1 MAKLLNEDVSKQIQ
15 KAIEPMKNP
24 IKMVLF
30 TKKGSCNTCQETKQL
45 LEEMSALNDKISID
59 FKDMDTDKADA
70 EKYGIEYVPT
80 FVVLN
85 DKDEYSGVKFQ
96 GIPAGHE
103 INSFLS
109 AIVYMSGVEYQLDQK
124 VLDRIAKIDKPV
136 DIKVFVTL
144 SCPHCPGAVS
154 TAHSLAMLN
163 ENVQASMI
171 EAQTFQEL
179 SMKYK
184 VSGVPKII
192 INDEFELLG
201 NQPIDAFLTE
211 IEKIV

>member
-1 MAKLLNEDVSKQIQ
+1 MEKLLNEEVSKQI
-15 KAIEPMKNP
+15 KEALSPMQNE

-30 TKKGSCNTCQETKQL
+30 TKESGCNTCEETKQL
-45 LEEMSALNDKISID
+45 LTEIEPLNDKISVD
-59 FKDMDTDKADA
+59 FKDIDMDKDLA
-70 EKYGIEYVPT
+70 EAYQISDVPT
-80 FVVLN
+80 FVILN
-85 DKDEYSGVKFQ
+85 DKDEYKGVKFQ

-109 AIVYMSGVEYQLDQK
+109 AIVFMSGLDLGLDPKLVE
-124 VLDRIAKIDKPV
+124 RISKIDKPV

-163 ENVQASMI
+163 DNIQASMI
-171 EAQTFQEL
+171 ESQTFYDL
-179 SMKYK
+179 SKKYQ

-192 INDEFELLG
+192 INEEYELLG
-201 NQPIDAFLTE
+201 NHPIDAFLNE
-211 IEKIV
+211 IEKI

>member
-1 MAKLLNEDVSKQIQ
+1 MANLLNKEVSEQIK
-15 KAIEPMKNP
+15 KALEPMKNN

-30 TKKGSCNTCQETKQL
+30 TKEGTCNTCTETKQL
-45 LEEMSALNDKISID
+45 LTEMSGLNDKISVE
-59 FKDMDTDKADA
+59 FKDLNNDQADA
-70 EKYGIEYVPT
+70 NKYGIDDVPT
-80 FVVLN
+80 FVMLD
-85 DKDEYSGVKFQ
+85 DKDEYKGVKFQ

-109 AIVYMSGVEYQLDQK
+109 AIVYMSGLDFRMDQK
-124 VLDRIAKIDKPV
+124 LMDRISKIDKPV

-163 ENVQASMI
+163 DNVQASMI
-171 EAQTFQEL
+171 EAQTFNEL

-184 VSGVPKII
+184 VSGVPKIV

-211 IEKIV
+211 IEKLA

>member
-1 MAKLLNEDVSKQIQ
+1 MEKLLNEDVSKQIKQ
-15 KAIEPMKNP
+15 ALQPMQNN

-30 TKKGSCNTCQETKQL
+30 TKEGGCNTCEETKQL
-45 LEEMSALNDKISID
+45 LTEVEPLNDKISVE
-59 FKDMDTDKADA
+59 FKDIDMDKDLA
-70 EKYGIEYVPT
+70 ESFDVIDVPT

-85 DKDEYSGVKFQ
+85 DKDEYRGVKFQ

-109 AIVYMSGVEYQLDQK
+109 ALVFMSGLDLG
-124 VLDRIAKIDKPV
+124 LDPKIIERISKIDKPV

-163 ENVQASMI
+163 DHIQASMV
-171 EAQTFQEL
+171 ESQTFFEL
-179 SMKYK
+179 SKKYN

-192 INDEFELLG
+192 INEDHELLG
-201 NQPIDAFLTE
+201 NQPIDAFLSE
-211 IEKIV
+211 IEKL

>member
-1 MAKLLNEDVSKQIQ
+1 MEKLLNEDVSKQIK
-15 KAIEPMKNP
+15 KALEPMQNQ

-30 TKKGSCNTCQETKQL
+30 TKEGTCNTCKETKQL
-45 LEEMSALNDKISID
+45 LEEIKDLNDKILVD
-59 FKDMDTDKADA
+59 FKDLDQDKADA
-70 EKYGIEYVPT
+70 EKYGIDAVPT
-80 FVVLN
+80 FVMLN
-85 DKDEYSGVKFQ
+85 DKDEYKGVKFQ

-109 AIVYMSGVEYQLDQK
+109 ALVYMSGLDLGLDQK
-124 VLDRIAKIDKPV
+124 LLDRISKIDKPV

-163 ENVQASMI
+163 DNIQASMI
-171 EAQTFQEL
+171 ESQTFYDL
-179 SMKYK
+179 STKYK

-192 INDEFELLG
+192 INDEYELLG

-211 IEKIV
+211 IEKI

>member
-1 MAKLLNEDVSKQIQ
+1 MEKLLNEEVSKQI
-15 KAIEPMKNP
+15 KEALSPMQNK

-30 TKKGSCNTCQETKQL
+30 TKEGGCNTCEETKQL
-45 LEEMSALNDKISID
+45 LTEIEPLNDKIAVD
-59 FKDMDTDKADA
+59 FKDIDMDKELA
-70 EKYGIEYVPT
+70 ETYQISDVPS
-80 FVVLN
+80 FVILD
-85 DKDEYSGVKFQ
+85 DKDEYKGVKFQ

-109 AIVYMSGVEYQLDQK
+109 AIVFMSGLDLGLDPKLVE
-124 VLDRIAKIDKPV
+124 RISKIDKPV

-163 ENVQASMI
+163 KNIQASMI
-171 EAQTFQEL
+171 ESQTFYDL
-179 SMKYK
+179 SKKYN

-192 INDEFELLG
+192 INEEYELLG
-201 NQPIDAFLTE
+201 NHPIDAFLAE
-211 IEKIV
+211 IEKI

>member
-1 MAKLLNEDVSKQIQ
+1 MANLLNKEVSEQIK
-15 KAIEPMKNP
+15 KALEPMKNS

-30 TKKGSCNTCQETKQL
+30 TKAGTCNTCEETRQL
-45 LEEMSALNDKISID
+45 LNEMTALNDKILVEE
-59 FKDMDTDKADA
+59 KDIEKDASDAKTYDITD
-70 EKYGIEYVPT
+70 VPT
-80 FVVLN
+80 FVILN
-85 DKDEYSGVKFQ
+85 DKDEYQGVKFQ

-109 AIVYMSGVEYQLDQK
+109 AIVYMSGLEFQMDQAI
-124 VLDRIAKIDKPV
+124 LDRIAKIDKPV
-136 DIKVFVTL
+136 DIKVFITL

-171 EAQTFQEL
+171 ESQTFYDL

-192 INDEFELLG
+192 INDTHELLG
-201 NQPIDAFLTE
+201 NQPIDAFLKE
-211 IEKIV
+211 IEKL